1 MFSLGHSV
9 GVLAIN
15 LYANK
20 WHPVA
25 KATLSSGET
34 AYHVVF
40 FFLLFFIK
48 GSVFLPIVVEPVHLQ
63 LCKLLLRKC
72 KQAHCNVFSLRNIN

>member
-1 MFSLGHSV
+1 MLSLGHSV
-9 GVLAIN
+9 GVVAIN

-20 WHPVA
+20 GHPVA

-40 FFLLFFIK
+40 FFKGRECLSAYCCKAYASAVMQTPPVEMQCGLLQC
-48 GSVFLPIVVEPVHLQ
+48 LP
-63 LCKLLLRKC
+63 
-72 KQAHCNVFSLRNIN
+72 LRNMK